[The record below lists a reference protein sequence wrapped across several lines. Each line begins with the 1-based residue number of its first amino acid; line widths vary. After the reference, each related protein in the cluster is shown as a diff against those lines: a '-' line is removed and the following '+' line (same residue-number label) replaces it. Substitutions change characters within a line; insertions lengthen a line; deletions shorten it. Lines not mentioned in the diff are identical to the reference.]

1 MNYLKKSCKYLI
13 YLLPLA
19 LLLSCA
25 SWNPRMG
32 MTVKDFDRMCGMSF
46 NGSSVIESAKGAT
59 EVRSCRAKEG
69 TLYTFTNGNLVSIE
83 RGATTRTFSPTVTYS
98 TNPFETDSSSSV
110 RKINR
115 DLLIQNQQRNF
126 EKIEQDSLIRR
137 QELQN
142 WKPGQSK

>member
-1 MNYLKKSCKYLI
+1 MKIVI
-13 YLLPLA
+13 YA
-19 LLLSCA
+19 LGLTLFLGCA

-32 MTVKDFDRMCGMSF
+32 MTVKDFDRMCAMSF
-46 NGSSVIESAKGAT
+46 NGASVIESAKGST
-59 EVRSCRAKEG
+59 EVRSCAAKED
-69 TLYTFTNGNLVSIE
+69 TLYTFLYGNLVSVE
-83 RGATTRTFSPTVTYS
+83 RGKTTRTFSPAVTYS
-98 TNPFETDSSSSV
+98 KNPFETDSSSSV

-115 DLLIQNQQRNF
+115 DLLIQNEQRNF

>member
-1 MNYLKKSCKYLI
+1 MKKS
-13 YLLPLA
+13 
-19 LLLSCA
+19 LLLLLAPIILSGCA

-32 MTVKDFDRMCGMSF
+32 MTVKDFDRMCAMSF
-46 NGSSVIESAKGAT
+46 NGASVIESAKGST
-59 EVRSCRAKEG
+59 EVRSCAAREG
-69 TLYTFTNGNLVSIE
+69 TLYTFLYGNLVSVE
-83 RGATTRTFSPTVTYS
+83 RGKTTRTFSPTVTYS
-98 TNPFETDSSSSV
+98 TNPFERDSSSSV

-115 DLLIQNQQRNF
+115 DLLIQNEQRNF